1 MEIPKRDANYKEDQF
16 HLHNVIGRSLGVFPD
31 NMRLRLVVAKVLQSR
46 FLEIIMTFVIL
57 LSLV

>member
-1 MEIPKRDANYKEDQF
+1 MEVPKRDANYKEDQF
-16 HLHNVIGRSLGVFPD
+16 RLHNVIGRSLSVFPD